1 MFSRMKMGEYMKPEL
16 CSIFRLRSVA
26 KNILLR
32 STGIHF
38 KHATVRFD
46 FFILV
51 DLLAAILCRKRLWQG
66 FSQKSLENP
75 QSKKQVK
82 RN

>member
-51 DLLAAILCRKRLWQG
+51 DLLAAILCRKRLARI
-66 FSQKSLENP
+66 FSEELGEST
-75 QSKKQVK
+75 KQETS
-82 RN
+82 